1 MPQNSLEI
9 EGRLCLA
16 SLATGDIAARPNP
29 SLTRRSEP
37 AIRARKT
44 SQRTYPPPMLQI
56 NDLTF
61 RIDGR
66 ALFEGA
72 SAQIADGWKVG
83 LVGRNGTGK
92 STLLRIIREE
102 LNKGEAGD
110 GSVRINRGAKMGYV
124 LQEVPAN
131 DLTLLDVV
139 LEADAERAGLMREA
153 DTCEDPDRIG
163 EIHERL
169 ADIDAWSGEAR
180 AAEILVGLGFTQND
194 LSRAC
199 KEFSG
204 GWRMR
209 AALGGV
215 LFAQPDLLMLDE
227 PTNYLDLE
235 GAAWLETYLRKY
247 PHTVVIVSHDRDLLN
262 RSVTHILALENTKL
276 VLQAGGYDTYLQR
289 RAERT
294 QHLAAQKEKQDV
306 QRAHMQSFIDR
317 FKAKASKAVQAQSRM
332 KMLEKMT
339 VITVPLAERTIPFKF
354 YEVEELASPILEL
367 DKVDM
372 GYAPGKPVLD
382 RVSLRLDF
390 DDRIAIVGA
399 NGQGKTTLVKSI
411 AQKLPLLQG
420 VRRASKNLRIGY
432 FSQDQLDELR
442 AGESVLDHVRDL
454 IPNAT
459 QAGVRALAA
468 QFGFGAE
475 KCETK
480 VDKLSGGEKVR
491 LLMGLTTYK
500 KPHILILDEPTSH
513 LDIDSREALIYA
525 LNEFNGALLIIT
537 HDTYLAEATADRL
550 WLVNNGKANPYE
562 GDLADYKALVLA
574 ADRPEENKQHA
585 IARAELAAAAA
596 KEEERSAKAE
606 KPKSAPKM
614 SFKQKHRIEQ
624 AEKDVEKARAA
635 LELLD
640 RDLGD
645 PDTFTHKA
653 DAEAKLK
660 GRAKLQAQLDAAE
673 AEWLEAL
680 EAAES

>member
-1 MPQNSLEI
+1 
-9 EGRLCLA
+9 
-16 SLATGDIAARPNP
+16 
-29 SLTRRSEP
+29 
-37 AIRARKT
+37 
-44 SQRTYPPPMLQI
+44 MLQI

-66 ALFEGA
+66 PLFDGA

-92 STLLRIIREE
+92 STLLRLIREE
-102 LNKGEAGD
+102 LGKGEGGD

-131 DLTLLDVV
+131 DMTLLDVV
-139 LEADAERAGLMREA
+139 LEADVERASLMREA
-153 DTCEDPDRIG
+153 DTCEDPHRIG

-180 AAEILVGLGFTQND
+180 AAEILIGLGFTQND
-194 LSRAC
+194 LMRAC
-199 KEFSG
+199 REFSG

-317 FKAKASKAVQAQSRM
+317 FKAKASKAAQAQSRM

-339 VITVPLAERTIPFKF
+339 VITVPLAERTVPFKF

-372 GYAPGKPVLD
+372 GYAAGKPVLD

-442 AGESVLDHVRDL
+442 AGETVLEHVKDL
-454 IPNAT
+454 LPNGG
-459 QAGVRALAA
+459 QAQVRALAA
-468 QFGFGAE
+468 QFGFGHE

-550 WLVNNGKANPYE
+550 WLVNNGKANPYD

-574 ADRPEENKQHA
+574 ADRPDADKQHA
-585 IARAELAAAAA
+585 IARAEIAAAT
-596 KEEERSAKAE
+596 EKAE
-606 KPKSAPKM
+606 KPKARPAAKAT
-614 SFKQKHRIEQ
+614 FKQKHRLET
-624 AEKDVEKARAA
+624 AEKEVEKARAA

-660 GRAKLQAQLDAAE
+660 ARAKLQTQLDAAE

-680 EAAES
+680 EAIEGSG

>member
-1 MPQNSLEI
+1 
-9 EGRLCLA
+9 
-16 SLATGDIAARPNP
+16 
-29 SLTRRSEP
+29 
-37 AIRARKT
+37 
-44 SQRTYPPPMLQI
+44 MLQI

-66 ALFEGA
+66 PLFEGA
-72 SAQIADGWKVG
+72 SAQIAGGWKVG

-92 STLLRIIREE
+92 STLLRIMREE
-102 LNKGEAGD
+102 IAKGDAGD
-110 GSVRINRGAKMGYV
+110 GSIRINRGAKMGFV

-131 DLTLLDVV
+131 DTTLLDVV
-139 LEADAERAGLMREA
+139 LEADLERASLMREA
-153 DTCEDPDRIG
+153 DTCEDPMRIG

-199 KEFSG
+199 EEFSG

-215 LFAQPDLLMLDE
+215 LFAQPDLLLLDE

-247 PHTVVIVSHDRDLLN
+247 PHTVIIVSHDRDLLN
-262 RSVTHILALENTKL
+262 RSVTHILAVENTRL

-317 FKAKASKAVQAQSRM
+317 FKAKASKAAQAQSRM

-354 YEVEELASPILEL
+354 YEVDELASPILEL

-372 GYAPGKPVLD
+372 GYATGKPVLE

-442 AGESVLDHVRDL
+442 AGETVLDHVKDL
-454 IPNAT
+454 LPNAG
-459 QAGVRALAA
+459 QAQVRALAA
-468 QFGFGAE
+468 QFGFGHE

-525 LNEFNGALLIIT
+525 LNEFNGAVLVIT

-550 WLVNNGKANPYE
+550 WLVNNGKANPYD

-574 ADRPEENKQHA
+574 ADRPDSDKQHA
-585 IARAELAAAAA
+585 IARAEIASAAA
-596 KEEERSAKAE
+596 KADD
-606 KPKSAPKM
+606 KPKGEKSKPAPKL
-614 SFKQKHRIEQ
+614 SFKQKNRIET
-624 AEKDVEKARAA
+624 AEKALEKARAA

-640 RDLGD
+640 RDLSD

-660 GRAKLQAQLDAAE
+660 ARGKLQAQLDDAE
-673 AEWLEAL
+673 AEWLEAMEAL
-680 EAAES
+680 EG

>member
-1 MPQNSLEI
+1 
-9 EGRLCLA
+9 
-16 SLATGDIAARPNP
+16 
-29 SLTRRSEP
+29 
-37 AIRARKT
+37 
-44 SQRTYPPPMLQI
+44 MLQI

-66 ALFEGA
+66 PLFEGA

-102 LNKGEAGD
+102 IAKGEASGRGD
-110 GSVRINRGAKMGYV
+110 GSVRINRGAKMGFV
-124 LQEVPAN
+124 AQEVAAN
-131 DLTLLDVV
+131 NQSLIDVV
-139 LEADAERAGLMREA
+139 LEADTERASLMAEA
-153 DTCEDPDRIG
+153 ETCEDPMRIG
-163 EIHERL
+163 DIHARL

-180 AAEILVGLGFTQND
+180 AAEILVGLGFTQKD
-194 LSRAC
+194 LQRAC
-199 KEFSG
+199 REFSG

-215 LFAQPDLLMLDE
+215 LFARPDLLMLDE

-235 GAAWLETYLRKY
+235 GAAWLEVYLRKY

-262 RSVTHILALENTKL
+262 RSVTHILAVEQTKL
-276 VLQAGGYDTYLQR
+276 VLSAGGYDAYLKR

-294 QHLAAQKEKQDV
+294 AHLAAQKEKQDV

-317 FKAKASKAVQAQSRM
+317 FKAKASKARQAQSRV

-339 VITVPLAERTIPFKF
+339 EITVPLAERTIPFKF
-354 YEVEELASPILEL
+354 YDPEELPSPILEI
-367 DKVDM
+367 DKADM
-372 GYAPGKPVLD
+372 GYTAGKPVLE

-411 AQKLPLLQG
+411 AQKLPLMQG
-420 VRRASKNLRIGY
+420 LRRASKNLRVGY

-442 AGESVLDHVRDL
+442 AGENVLDHVKDL
-454 IPNAT
+454 IPNAG
-459 QAGVRALAA
+459 QAQVRALAA
-468 QFGFGAE
+468 QFGFGHE
-475 KCETK
+475 KVETK

-525 LNEFNGALLIIT
+525 LNEFSGAVLIIT

-550 WLVNNGKANPYE
+550 WLVKDGKAAPYD

-574 ADRPEENKQHA
+574 ADRPDETRSA
-585 IARAELAAAAA
+585 AVARADVIIA
-596 KEEERSAKAE
+596 ER
-606 KPKSAPKM
+606 PKSATPSKA
-614 SFKQKHRIEQ
+614 SFKQKQRLET
-624 AEKDVEKARAA
+624 AEKEVEKVRSA

-640 RDLGD
+640 RELGD

-660 GRAKLQAQLDAAE
+660 SRARLQAQLDAAE

-680 EAAES
+680 EAIEGKG